1 MMRSKFEKVFV
12 FSNVPTYDIYLGK
25 SLSPAYCG
33 AVRDTSAGLSSH
45 LCCRLQTACRPPPSS
60 GSRQHLHSAASVSTG
75 RRQITAH
82 TSPQLWWHRGQWLVI
97 CNKWVSSDTQAS
109 DWQLSGWHLIL
120 HVTCDTNKRNNT
132 SQFWNNKSIFTCF
145 CPYVVCGQFYNGL
158 NPVPFLKSTESTN
171 KKVCIFFMGP
181 FNNLL

>member
-60 GSRQHLHSAASVSTG
+60 GSRQHLHSAASVSAG

-82 TSPQLWWHRGQWLVI
+82 TSPQPRWHGDSGSLFATNGYPVTLRLVIGSCQADIWYYMWLVTQTRG
-97 CNKWVSSDTQAS
+97 VTPHSSEITNLFS
-109 DWQLSGWHLIL
+109 
-120 HVTCDTNKRNNT
+120 HVFVLMLYVAN
-132 SQFWNNKSIFTCF
+132 FT
-145 CPYVVCGQFYNGL
+145 
-158 NPVPFLKSTESTN
+158 
-171 KKVCIFFMGP
+171 MG
-181 FNNLL
+181 